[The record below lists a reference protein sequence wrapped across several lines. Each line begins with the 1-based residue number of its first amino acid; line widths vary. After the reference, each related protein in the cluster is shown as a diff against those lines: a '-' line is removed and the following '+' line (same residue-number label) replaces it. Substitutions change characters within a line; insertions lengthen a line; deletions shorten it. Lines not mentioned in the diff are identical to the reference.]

1 MNGTG
6 TRTILEI
13 VKSLFKDLAD
23 GVSFQQSIVKSLSR
37 ILGLKRITL
46 FHVIGDREERKY
58 RLKIVAGVPIE
69 KWPEEPQ
76 PKSAHKDVAMAV
88 DKKEVMVISNPLEA
102 KLTDYFIP
110 KIVEKNIREILYI
123 PLVCDLKK
131 SVVGVIVLDAVEERD
146 KFKEEEIEFC
156 KMVGELISLIINM
169 EESHKQKIRDAFLN
183 DAIPITM
190 FANQIAKAGGQISEA
205 ISLLL
210 ENASSLDKKCKELKS
225 DF

>member
-1 MNGTG
+1 
-6 TRTILEI
+6 
-13 VKSLFKDLAD
+13 
-23 GVSFQQSIVKSLSR
+23 
-37 ILGLKRITL
+37 LKRITL

-76 PKSAHKDVAMAV
+76 PKSVHKDVAMAV